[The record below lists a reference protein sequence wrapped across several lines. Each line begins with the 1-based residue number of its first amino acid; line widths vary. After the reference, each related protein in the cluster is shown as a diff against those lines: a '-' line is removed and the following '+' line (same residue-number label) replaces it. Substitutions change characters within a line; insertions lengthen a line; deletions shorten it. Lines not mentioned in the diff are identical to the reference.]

1 MANTRAISLNG
12 TICNNGRVLLNP
24 SEKGKKYA
32 YELKHKTAITN
43 DGHFKLDKNGKKIKL
58 TKEQLA
64 YRSGYL
70 THSSDSCKCYN
81 ALNKKNKR

>member
-1 MANTRAISLNG
+1 MAKTKPDINLNG
-12 TICNNGRVLLNP
+12 TIGRNGRVFLNP

-43 DGHFKLDKNGKKIKL
+43 DGQFKLDNNGKKIKL

-64 YRSGYL
+64 FRSGYL
-70 THSSDSCKCYN
+70 THSSDSSKCFN
-81 ALNKKNKR
+81 ALRKKK